1 MYELKIA
8 LRHITARKRHTLF
21 AVLSVALAVGVI
33 VVLMSMMSGFTEEL
47 VRVTVESSPHI
58 VVSSQDQ
65 DDEYLHFSSYYS
77 GSIEGIDGVEAVSPS
92 LLGQAALSFKDNAVG
107 AALHGVYASSEEQTS
122 HVSKDLTSGSFLDLD
137 RSRHGIV
144 IGDNM
149 AEELDASL
157 GDWVTMVDPLA
168 GSSNFKIIGIVDTG
182 TDADETTA
190 YVRLETLQ
198 DYFSKEGVVSSI
210 NLRVQDPFQADI
222 IAAAIEKDT
231 GLDAVS
237 WIESNKEILE
247 LLNTQTAIV
256 WIYYA
261 LIYFIAGFGIANTL
275 VTIVMEKKRE
285 IGMLMA
291 MGIPRK
297 NITLI
302 FIMEAVILG
311 TVGVLLG
318 CIMGYVAAL
327 GIGSYRIELPQEVY
341 YGLTTLPIKI
351 DPLNFVYAGVFSFI
365 INVITGAYPAR
376 KASSLNPVEAIE
388 SE

>member
-168 GSSNFKIIGIVDTG
+168 GSSNFKIIGIFDTG

-297 NITLI
+297 NITFI

>member
-256 WIYYA
+256 WIYYS

>member
-1 MYELKIA
+1 MYELDIA

-77 GSIEGIDGVEAVSPS
+77 GFMEGLEGVEAVSSS
-92 LLGQAALSFKDNAVG
+92 LLGQAAITYKDNAVG
-107 AALHGVYASSEEQTS
+107 AALHGVYVSSEERTS
-122 HVSKDLTSGSFLDLD
+122 HVSKDLVSGSFLDLD

-157 GDWVTMVDPLA
+157 GDWVTIVDPLA
-168 GSSNFKIIGIVDTG
+168 GSTDFKIIGIIDTG
-182 TDADETTA
+182 TDADKTTA

-198 DYFSKEGVVSSI
+198 DYFSKEGLVSSI
-210 NLRVQDPFQADI
+210 NVRVKDPFQADI
-222 IAAAIEKDT
+222 IAATIEKDT

-237 WIESNKEILE
+237 WIESNKQILD

-275 VTIVMEKKRE
+275 ITIVMEKKRE

-291 MGIPRK
+291 MGTPRK

-302 FIMEAVILG
+302 FISEAVILG
-311 TVGVLLG
+311 TVGVVLG
-318 CIMGYVAAL
+318 CIIGYAAAL
-327 GIGSYRIELPQEVY
+327 AIGSYKIELPQEVY

-351 DPLNFVYAGVFSFI
+351 DALNFVYAAVFSFI
-365 INVITGAYPAR
+365 INVFAGAYPAR
-376 KASSLNPVEAIE
+376 KASSLDPVEAIE